1 MLHMFD
7 FSVHHFHVC
16 LSVSTI
22 LSNNTYAILHKIL
35 LANVLHQLLQVP
47 RNVHCSYSSYSLY
60 FHTNINPFNFW
71 GDCKNLYG
79 NFMALVFSVKPHLIR
94 NRLSV
99 NTINNKLVT
108 SLQITLTA
116 DHLFSKQI
124 LACLQIP
131 GLFFRVQFEKTISI
145 IPVNNPNS
153 CAPYFRLLS
162 LDFPEITR
170 VPWDTGLVV
179 K

>member
-1 MLHMFD
+1 M
-7 FSVHHFHVC
+7 
-16 LSVSTI
+16 
-22 LSNNTYAILHKIL
+22 A
-35 LANVLHQLLQVP
+35 VLFL
-47 RNVHCSYSSYSLY
+47 
-60 FHTNINPFNFW
+60 
-71 GDCKNLYG
+71 
-79 NFMALVFSVKPHLIR
+79 VKPHLIR

-116 DHLFSKQI
+116 DHLFSTQI

-131 GLFFRVQFEKTISI
+131 GLFKKTISI
-145 IPVNNPNS
+145 IPVNNPDS

-162 LDFPEITR
+162 LDFPKITL
-170 VPWDTGLVV
+170 VLWDTGLVG